1 MRLRQYLLAWISA
14 FAVLIVGGTLIH
26 HIWLGPFY
34 QATAAWWRP
43 ADQMRSLTHLMFL
56 SQLSLAMLLTFIY
69 AKGYEPRNGTLWQ
82 GFRFGVLMGVL
93 LAVPQNLMNAFV
105 YPYPPMLIISWI
117 LGTLVEVTVAGM
129 VIGLLYK
136 PEKTR

>member
-14 FAVLIVGGTLIH
+14 FAVIVVGDTLIH
-26 HIWLGPFY
+26 RIWLGPFY
-34 QATAAWWRP
+34 HATAAWWRP
-43 ADQMRSLTHLMFL
+43 AEEMHSVVHLLLL
-56 SQLSLAMLLTFIY
+56 SQLTLAIALTFIY

-105 YPYPPMLIISWI
+105 YPYPPTLIINWM
-117 LGTLVEVTVAGM
+117 LGTLLEVTVAGM

>member
-69 AKGYEPRNGTLWQ
+69 AKGYEAGRGALWQ
-82 GFRFGVLMGVL
+82 GFRFGVLMGLL
-93 LAVPQNLMNAFV
+93 LAVPANLMKLFA
-105 YPYPPMLIISWI
+105 YPYPPELIIRWI
-117 LGTLVEVTVAGM
+117 FGTLVEVTIAGM

-136 PEKTR
+136 PGKT